1 VYLRTL
7 GTSPWTTKVRFITSP
22 PSPPQESC
30 LELPLASFIIK
41 GIKFAIAGGLGVIAG
56 LAVQYVLTSILHVYY
71 LESAIAGY
79 GSGAIINYVGNILNG
94 NIKLKQ

>member
-1 VYLRTL
+1 M
-7 GTSPWTTKVRFITSP
+7 KVRFITLSTA
-22 PSPPQESC
+22 PPQESC
-30 LELPLASFIIK
+30 LGLPVGSFIKK
-41 GIKFAIAGGLGVIAG
+41 GVKFAIAGGLGVAAG